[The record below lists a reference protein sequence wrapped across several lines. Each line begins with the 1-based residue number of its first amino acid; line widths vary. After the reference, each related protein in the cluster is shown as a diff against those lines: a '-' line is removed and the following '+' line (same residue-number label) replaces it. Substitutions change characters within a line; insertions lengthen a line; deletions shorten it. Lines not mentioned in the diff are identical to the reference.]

1 MQDLLKKIRKMSAIE
16 YILYT
21 AVILGVVGLDHLTK
35 ILAVVFLK
43 PINSVPIIKGVLHL
57 TYATNDGMAW
67 GLFGDK
73 RFIFLS
79 VSTVMIIVILL
90 YLYLGLAENKSFGVS
105 LAMSTAGGLGN
116 MIDRTFPI
124 YAGEGIF
131 GGEVVDFIYFI
142 LIDYPVFNVADSF
155 VCVGT
160 FLRVVFLII
169 SIVKEQ
175 KAKRAEAAR
184 ASVGVTESCEASS
197 DSAESEKEQIE
208 GCAEGSSESGDDN

>member
-1 MQDLLKKIRKMSAIE
+1 MQGLLKKIRKMSAIE

-43 PINSVPIIKGVLHL
+43 PVQSVPIIKGVLHL

-67 GLFGDK
+67 GLFDDK

-79 VSTVMIIVILL
+79 VSTVMITVILL
-90 YLYLGLAENKSFGVS
+90 YLYLGLAENKSVGVS
-105 LAMSTAGGLGN
+105 LAMITAGGLGN

-131 GGEVVDFIYFI
+131 RGEVVDFIDFT
-142 LIDYPVFNVADSF
+142 LINYPVFNVADSF
-155 VCVGT
+155 VCVGAGLVILYILLDT
-160 FLRVVFLII
+160 
-169 SIVKEQ
+169 VKEV
-175 KAKRAEAAR
+175 KEVKGKRQTPPNAPKGEDEN
-184 ASVGVTESCEASS
+184 V
-197 DSAESEKEQIE
+197 
-208 GCAEGSSESGDDN
+208 

>member
-1 MQDLLKKIRKMSAIE
+1 MQGLLKKIRKMSAIE

-43 PINSVPIIKGVLHL
+43 PVQSVPIIKGVLHL

-67 GLFGDK
+67 GLFDDK

-79 VSTVMIIVILL
+79 VSTVMITVILL
-90 YLYLGLAENKSFGVS
+90 YLYLGLAENKSVGVS
-105 LAMSTAGGLGN
+105 LAMITAGGLGN

-131 GGEVVDFIYFI
+131 RGEVVDFIDFT
-142 LIDYPVFNVADSF
+142 LINYPVFNVADSF

-160 FLRVVFLII
+160 FLLVVFLVI
-169 SIVKEQ
+169 SIVGEA
-175 KAKRAEAAR
+175 KAKKAEALA
-184 ASVGVTESCEASS
+184 ASVSNAEGGNT
-197 DSAESEKEQIE
+197 SADGAENEKKAIE
-208 GCAEGSSESGDDN
+208 GCSEGSSEHSDEN

>member
-1 MQDLLKKIRKMSAIE
+1 MSAIE

-43 PINSVPIIKGVLHL
+43 PVQSVPIIKGVLHL

-90 YLYLGLAENKSFGVS
+90 YLYLGLAENKSVGVS
-105 LAMSTAGGLGN
+105 LAMITAGGLGN

-124 YAGEGIF
+124 YSGEGIF
-131 GGEVVDFIYFI
+131 GGEVVDFIDFT
-142 LIDYPVFNVADSF
+142 LINYPVFNVADSF

-160 FLRVVFLII
+160 FLLVVFLVI
-169 SIVKEQ
+169 SIVGEA
-175 KAKRAEAAR
+175 KAKKAEALA
-184 ASVGVTESCEASS
+184 ASVSNAEGGNT
-197 DSAESEKEQIE
+197 SADGAENEKKAIE
-208 GCAEGSSESGDDN
+208 GCSESSSEHSDEN